1 MIIRITSVA
10 FLFLI
15 SGLVKSQEVTKIDQV
30 NLQLIS
36 DISGGNSYITFPSDI
51 GNIEPLWFE
60 AGLKPAFRLR
70 KSRDA
75 RLMGVLNQWWQMS

>member
-1 MIIRITSVA
+1 MIIRISSVA

-15 SGLVKSQEVTKIDQV
+15 SGLVKGQEVSKIDQV

-36 DISGGNSYITFPSDI
+36 DISGGNSYITFPPDI

-70 KSRDA
+70 KSRDV
-75 RLMGVLNQWWQMS
+75 RLMGVLNQWWPMS